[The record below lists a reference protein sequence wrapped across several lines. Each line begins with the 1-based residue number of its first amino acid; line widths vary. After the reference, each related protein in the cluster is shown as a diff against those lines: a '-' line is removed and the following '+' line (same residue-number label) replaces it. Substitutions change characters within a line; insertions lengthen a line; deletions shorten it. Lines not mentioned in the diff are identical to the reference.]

1 MHGLPQGSLLGVDPR
16 QPTVR
21 VGNHAVDH
29 VEKGALQRFGN
40 RAAAALADR
49 DLVNRLDRRD
59 LGGGSDKEDLVGKV
73 EELARHVGFDHLEG
87 QIAGQVKK
95 AYESARKIYDELLGD
110 RGTTGMAMR
119 VARDKDLQKE
129 LRKTVEELRLAG
141 RQARGGESHV
151 GRNVSLLLVGI
162 ALGVLFNP
170 ATGPDTRRWLKDK
183 LLGPEEPFQYE
194 SSKTNGS

>member
-1 MHGLPQGSLLGVDPR
+1 MKDKMGG
-16 QPTVR
+16 
-21 VGNHAVDH
+21 AVESARPY
-29 VEKGALQRFGN
+29 VER
-40 RAAAALADR
+40 LAHD
-49 DLVNRLDRRD
+49 
-59 LGGGSDKEDLVGKV
+59 EDL
-73 EELARHVGFDHLEG
+73 HDH
-87 QIAGQVKK
+87 VKK

-110 RGTTGMAMR
+110 RGTTGMAMK